1 MLSKYADT
9 LKRRGLD
16 TCSSQILAD
25 VLESFPKSVSVKQLA
40 RNTGKTEKYIKS
52 KIRAMKRD
60 DVPITLKRGSRNNYV
75 TTSMFE
81 PVYWILKEKENAEMA
96 LEDLNKIEMNGD
108 PSVNKKKRIVK
119 RIYSQQTL
127 AFIIPMRYLFAFAFS
142 NNNIVVPSV

>member
-40 RNTGKTEKYIKS
+40 LNTGKTEKYINS
-52 KIRAMKRD
+52 KLRAMKRD
-60 DVPITLKRGSRNNYV
+60 DVPISIKKGSRNNYV
-75 TTSMFE
+75 TTSLFE

-96 LEDLNKIEMNGD
+96 LEDLNKIEMNGY

-119 RIYSQQTL
+119 RIY
-127 AFIIPMRYLFAFAFS
+127 REYLKDMNDLIDRWYS
-142 NNNIVVPSV
+142 LRLIQSLKDD

>member
-119 RIYSQQTL
+119 RIY
-127 AFIIPMRYLFAFAFS
+127 REYLKDMNDLIDRWYS
-142 NNNIVVPSV
+142 LRLIQSLKDD

>member
-25 VLESFPKSVSVKQLA
+25 ILESFPKSVSVKQLA
-40 RNTGKTEKYIKS
+40 LNTGKTEKYINS
-52 KIRAMKRD
+52 KLRAMKRD
-60 DVPITLKRGSRNNYV
+60 DVPISIKKGSRNNYV

-119 RIYSQQTL
+119 RIY
-127 AFIIPMRYLFAFAFS
+127 REYLKDMNDLIDRWYS
-142 NNNIVVPSV
+142 LRLIQSLKDD

>member
-1 MLSKYADT
+1 MLAKYADT

-40 RNTGKTEKYIKS
+40 HNTGKTEKYIKS

-75 TTSMFE
+75 TTSLFE

-96 LEDLNKIEMNGD
+96 LEDLNKIQMNGD
-108 PSVNKKKRIVK
+108 PSVNKKKKIVK
-119 RIYSQQTL
+119 RIY
-127 AFIIPMRYLFAFAFS
+127 REYLKDMNDLIDRWYS
-142 NNNIVVPSV
+142 LRLIQSLKDD

>member
-40 RNTGKTEKYIKS
+40 LNTGKTEKYINS
-52 KIRAMKRD
+52 KLRAMKRD
-60 DVPITLKRGSRNNYV
+60 DVPISIKKGSRNNYV

-96 LEDLNKIEMNGD
+96 REDLNKIEMNGD

-119 RIYSQQTL
+119 RIY
-127 AFIIPMRYLFAFAFS
+127 REYLKDMNDLIDRWYS
-142 NNNIVVPSV
+142 LRLIQSLKDD

>member
-25 VLESFPKSVSVKQLA
+25 VLESFPKSVSVNQLA
-40 RNTGKTEKYIKS
+40 HNTGKTEKYIKS

-119 RIYSQQTL
+119 RIY
-127 AFIIPMRYLFAFAFS
+127 REYLKDMNDLIDRWYS
-142 NNNIVVPSV
+142 LRLIQSLKDD

>member
-1 MLSKYADT
+1 MLAKYADT

-40 RNTGKTEKYIKS
+40 YNTGKTEKYIKS

-75 TTSMFE
+75 TTSLFE

-119 RIYSQQTL
+119 RIY
-127 AFIIPMRYLFAFAFS
+127 REYLKDMNDLIDRWYS
-142 NNNIVVPSV
+142 LRLIQSLKDD

>member
-40 RNTGKTEKYIKS
+40 LNTGKTEKYINS
-52 KIRAMKRD
+52 KLRAMKRN
-60 DVPITLKRGSRNNYV
+60 DVPISIKKGSRNNYV

-119 RIYSQQTL
+119 RIY
-127 AFIIPMRYLFAFAFS
+127 REYLKDMNDLIDRWYS
-142 NNNIVVPSV
+142 LRLIQSLKDD

>member
-40 RNTGKTEKYIKS
+40 LNTGKTEKYINS
-52 KIRAMKRD
+52 KLRAMKRD
-60 DVPITLKRGSRNNYV
+60 DVPISIKKGSRNNYV

-119 RIYSQQTL
+119 RIY
-127 AFIIPMRYLFAFAFS
+127 REYLKDMNDLIDRWYS
-142 NNNIVVPSV
+142 LRLIQSLKDD

>member
-119 RIYSQQTL
+119 RIYREYLKDMNAVSYTHLTL
-127 AFIIPMRYLFAFAFS
+127 PTS
-142 NNNIVVPSV
+142 G

>member
-40 RNTGKTEKYIKS
+40 LNTGKTEKYINS
-52 KIRAMKRD
+52 KLRAMKRD
-60 DVPITLKRGSRNNYV
+60 DVPISIKKGSRNNYV

-81 PVYWILKEKENAEMA
+81 PVYLILKEKENAEMA

-119 RIYSQQTL
+119 RIY
-127 AFIIPMRYLFAFAFS
+127 REYLKDMNDLIDRWYS
-142 NNNIVVPSV
+142 LRLIQSLKDD

>member
-40 RNTGKTEKYIKS
+40 HNTGKTEKYIKS

-81 PVYWILKEKENAEMA
+81 PCLLYTSPSPR
-96 LEDLNKIEMNGD
+96 DLSTSRM
-108 PSVNKKKRIVK
+108 PS
-119 RIYSQQTL
+119 S
-127 AFIIPMRYLFAFAFS
+127 A
-142 NNNIVVPSV
+142 

>member
-1 MLSKYADT
+1 MLAKYADT

-25 VLESFPKSVSVKQLA
+25 VLESFPNSVSVKQLA
-40 RNTGKTEKYIKS
+40 HNTGKTEKYIKS

-75 TTSMFE
+75 TTSLFE

-119 RIYSQQTL
+119 RIY
-127 AFIIPMRYLFAFAFS
+127 REYLKDMNDLIDRWYS
-142 NNNIVVPSV
+142 LRLIQSLKDD

>member
-40 RNTGKTEKYIKS
+40 LNTGKTEKYINS
-52 KIRAMKRD
+52 KLRAMKRD
-60 DVPITLKRGSRNNYV
+60 DVPISIKKGSRNNYV

-108 PSVNKKKRIVK
+108 SSVNKKKRIVK
-119 RIYSQQTL
+119 RIY
-127 AFIIPMRYLFAFAFS
+127 REYLKDMNDLIDRWYS
-142 NNNIVVPSV
+142 LRLIQSLKDD

>member
-119 RIYSQQTL
+119 RIY
-127 AFIIPMRYLFAFAFS
+127 REYLKDLNDLIDRWYS
-142 NNNIVVPSV
+142 LRLIQSLKDD

>member
-40 RNTGKTEKYIKS
+40 LNTGKTEKYINS
-52 KIRAMKRD
+52 KLRAMKRD
-60 DVPITLKRGSRNNYV
+60 DVPISIKKGSRNSYV

-119 RIYSQQTL
+119 RIY
-127 AFIIPMRYLFAFAFS
+127 REYLKDMNDLIDRWYS
-142 NNNIVVPSV
+142 LRLIQSLKDD

>member
-40 RNTGKTEKYIKS
+40 LNTGKTEKYINS
-52 KIRAMKRD
+52 KLRAMKRD
-60 DVPITLKRGSRNNYV
+60 DVPISIKKGSRNNYV

-108 PSVNKKKRIVK
+108 PSANKKKRIVK
-119 RIYSQQTL
+119 RIY
-127 AFIIPMRYLFAFAFS
+127 REYLKDMNDLIDRWYS
-142 NNNIVVPSV
+142 LRLIQSLKDD

>member
-25 VLESFPKSVSVKQLA
+25 VLESFPKSVTVKQLA
-40 RNTGKTEKYIKS
+40 LNTGKTEKYINS
-52 KIRAMKRD
+52 KLSAMKRD
-60 DVPITLKRGSRNNYV
+60 DVPISIKKGSRNNYV

-108 PSVNKKKRIVK
+108 PKVNKKKRIVK
-119 RIYSQQTL
+119 RIY
-127 AFIIPMRYLFAFAFS
+127 REYLKDMNDLIDRWYS
-142 NNNIVVPSV
+142 LRLIQSLKDD

>member
-25 VLESFPKSVSVKQLA
+25 VLESFPKSVSIKQLA

-119 RIYSQQTL
+119 RIY
-127 AFIIPMRYLFAFAFS
+127 REYLKDMNDLIDRWYS
-142 NNNIVVPSV
+142 LRLIQSLKDD